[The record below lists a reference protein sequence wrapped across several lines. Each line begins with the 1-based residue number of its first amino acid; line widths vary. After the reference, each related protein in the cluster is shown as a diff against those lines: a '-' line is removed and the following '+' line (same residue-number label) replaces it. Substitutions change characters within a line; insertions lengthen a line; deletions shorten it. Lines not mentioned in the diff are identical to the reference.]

1 MNTVKTMARKGGR
14 KRHLKKGIVILLIVL
29 AVLIAAAVGLKKYVD
44 YCLSPV
50 DRSDS
55 TQIQVTVDESDSL
68 QEITEK
74 LKQKDLI
81 HDRKVAY
88 YYGRINGIS
97 DFYAGVFDLNRAMDL
112 DTIFKRLTNVNA
124 SNADAIDVTIV
135 EGDWAK
141 DIASKISE
149 ALGSVSYD
157 DLMNLWNN
165 KEWIESEMSRYPFLT
180 EEMFADGTRCY
191 LEGYLCP
198 QTYRF
203 TRKMSAEEITEAIL
217 DQTLAVY
224 NQYKDQFAASQY
236 SIHQLYTL
244 ASIVQYEGGSD
255 EEVLKNIASV
265 FYNRLEQNMPLGS
278 SVTVCYAIDYDK
290 DVDNWQS
297 CEVNTDF
304 DSPYNTYLHTGLPPG
319 PIQNPGVTAIEAV
332 LNPNETDYL
341 YFVAD
346 VYGDGTV
353 YFSKTEEEH
362 EALVQKYLNQ

>member
-1 MNTVKTMARKGGR
+1 MARKARKKR
-14 KRHLKKGIVILLIVL
+14 KRLRRGIIVLLIVL
-29 AVLIAAAVGLKKYVD
+29 IVFVSAGIGLKRYYD
-44 YCLSPV
+44 YCLEPV
-50 DRSDS
+50 DKSDS
-55 TQIQVTVDESDSL
+55 TQIQITVDQNDSL
-68 QEITEK
+68 QQITEK
-74 LKQKDLI
+74 LKQDNLI

-88 YYGRINGIS
+88 YYARMNGIS
-97 DFYAGVFDLNRAMDL
+97 DFYAGVFALNRSMDLN
-112 DTIFKRLTNVNA
+112 TIFTRLTNVNA
-124 SNADAIDVTIV
+124 SDADALNVTIV

-141 DIASKISE
+141 DIAEKISE
-149 ALGSVSYD
+149 TLGTVSYD
-157 DLMNLWNN
+157 YLMNLWNN
-165 KEWIESEMSRYPFLT
+165 KEWIESEMSKYPFLT

-198 QTYRF
+198 ETYRF
-203 TRKMSAEEITEAIL
+203 TKKMSAEEITETIL

-224 NQYKDQFAASQY
+224 NQYKDQFAASKY

-255 EEVLKNIASV
+255 EEVLRNIASV
-265 FYNRLEQNMPLGS
+265 FYNRLDQNMPLGS

-304 DSPYNTYLHTGLPPG
+304 ESPYNTYLHTGLPPG
-319 PIQNPGVTAIEAV
+319 PIQNPGINAIAAV
-332 LNPNETDYL
+332 LNPNQTDYL

-362 EALVQKYLNQ
+362 NALVQKYLNK